1 MHLFAGKTVP
11 WIIGIVA
18 LLSLGGLIAAMGLTG
33 WTDPAGAPG
42 LVKSLAPGFA
52 DQTEPAPT
60 DARPAPGNF
69 AASLRANAALAGPD
83 TIVQGI
89 DTFQPQNTAVTPTAV
104 SIAPLEDWNP
114 IRSQHTFTITV
125 QDENGNPADGAEVE
139 IILNRFGAA
148 VGDIVSLDGNNPRK
162 VDNAF
167 GRVMTDANGE
177 ATLTITATRPGDTDV
192 TAYVPQIADADSHKV
207 FAVKHWVDMQ
217 AEFPGDDVNLVGT
230 DHPMAVR
237 VFRVSDGS
245 PLADVEVL
253 YTILEDNP
261 DGSLNGSG
269 NSVSLRTG
277 DDGVAEAV
285 LRQVTPQTGDNQVS
299 IAVIHESGD
308 ALFNRVI
315 TKEWRA
321 PSLEVDKQGPDN
333 LGLFKQS
340 DYTVTVTNSGN
351 RVASAVTLTDAL
363 PAGLSLVS
371 STPAPDR
378 ASATSATWD
387 LGDLQPGDSV
397 TITMTLSATVIGNQV
412 NRATAIS
419 SEGFTGEDDTTTA
432 VIPGSLSLTKTAP
445 TQVDLG
451 DALTYNISLSN
462 NGQGSLTNLVVTD
475 TLPDGVS
482 LASAP
487 GATSGAAVPVQWSI
501 ARLDPGDSQ
510 SFTVNA
516 TAQSTGDQTNSV
528 AVTSA
533 EGATASANAVTKV
546 VASDVSVA
554 KSVNAAEVILGESLT
569 YTITVTNNG
578 DGDATNV
585 RVVDIIPNGLTV
597 TASDPA
603 ADTDAD
609 GNLLWTI
616 ASLAAGAS
624 TSFTVSGDT
633 ASPGLITN
641 VSQVTDRGRTL
652 NAEVQSTALTPG
664 ISLAKTG
671 SAAVYIG
678 GERTYTITATNS
690 GEAPLSG
697 VTITDTIPAG
707 LTYVSSDS
715 NGSRSGN
722 TVTWS
727 VGDLAVNESAAVT
740 VTLRGVTA
748 GQVTN
753 QARVTTDQNADA
765 DATLDITVLATPG
778 AHLSIVD
785 TSDPLAVGE
794 EGGYT
799 ITVENQSA
807 DSPITNVLVTVVVP
821 TELDILAA
829 EGGTISNNQ
838 VSYAAI
844 SSLAAGQTQT
854 FTISVR
860 ANAANDVVASAT
872 MNYDEFSQSITSQE
886 GTTIIER

>member
-18 LLSLGGLIAAMGLTG
+18 LLSLGGFIAAMGLTG
-33 WTDPAGAPG
+33 WTASDGAPG

-52 DQTEPAPT
+52 DQPEPAPSDT
-60 DARPAPGNF
+60 RPAPGSF
-69 AASLRANAALAGPD
+69 PASIQANAALAGPD
-83 TIVQGI
+83 TIVQGV
-89 DTFQPQNTAVTPTAV
+89 DAFRPQDTAVTPTEV

-125 QDENGNPADGAEVE
+125 RDENGAPADGAEVE

-148 VGDIVSLDGNNPRK
+148 VGDIVALDGNNPRK
-162 VDNAF
+162 VDNSF

-192 TAYVPQIADADSHKV
+192 TAYVPQIADADNHKV

-217 AEFPGDDVNLVGT
+217 ATFPGDDVNLVGT
-230 DHPMAVR
+230 PHPMPVR

-253 YTILEDNP
+253 YTILEDDP
-261 DGSLNGSG
+261 DGNLNGSG
-269 NSVSLRTG
+269 DSVSLRTDTEG
-277 DDGVAEAV
+277 MAEAV
-285 LRQVTPQTGDNQVS
+285 LRQATPQTGDNQVS
-299 IAVIHESGD
+299 IAVIHESGG

-351 RVASAVTLTDAL
+351 RVASAVTLTDDL

-371 STPAPDR
+371 STPNPDR
-378 ASATSATWD
+378 VSSTSATWN
-387 LGDLQPGDSV
+387 LGDLQPGESV
-397 TITMTLSATVIGNQV
+397 TITMTLSAQVIGDQV

-419 SEGFTGEDDTTTA
+419 NEGFTGQDNTTTA
-432 VIPGSLSLTKTAP
+432 VIPGSLALTKTAP

-451 DALTYNISLSN
+451 DSLTYNITLSN
-462 NGQGSLTNLVVTD
+462 NGQGSLTNLVITD

-487 GATSGAAVPVQWSI
+487 DATSGSAVPVQWSI

-510 SFTVNA
+510 SFTVEG
-516 TAQSTGDQTNSV
+516 TAQSTGDQTNSI

-533 EGATASANAVTKV
+533 EGATATANAVTRV
-546 VASDVSVA
+546 VASDVSVT
-554 KSVNAAEVILGESLT
+554 KSVDLDTVILGESLT
-569 YTITVTNNG
+569 YIITVTNNG
-578 DGDATNV
+578 DGDASNV
-585 RVVDIIPNGLTV
+585 GVVDLIPDGLTV

-603 ADTDAD
+603 AETDDD

-624 TSFTVSGDT
+624 TTFTVSGDT
-633 ASPGLITN
+633 AAAGLITN

-652 NAEVQSTALTPG
+652 NAEVQSTALTPAL
-664 ISLAKTG
+664 SLAKTG
-671 SAAVYIG
+671 NAAVYIG

-690 GEAPLSG
+690 GEAPLTG

-707 LTYVSSDS
+707 LSYVSSDS
-715 NGSRSGN
+715 GGSRSGN
-722 TVTWS
+722 VITWS
-727 VGDLAVNESAAVT
+727 IGDLAVNEAASVT
-740 VTLRGVTA
+740 VTLRGITA
-748 GQVTN
+748 GEVTT
-753 QARVTTDQNADA
+753 QARVTADQNAAA

-785 TSDPLAVGE
+785 NSDPLAVGE

-807 DSPITNVLVTVVVP
+807 DSPITNVQVTVVVP
-821 TELDILAA
+821 AQLDILAA
-829 EGGTISNNQ
+829 EGGTISDNQ

-860 ANAANDVVASAT
+860 ANAAGDVVASAT
-872 MNYDEFSQSITSQE
+872 MTYAEFSQSITSQE
-886 GTTIIER
+886 GTTIIDR